1 MSVHVEARTVAVP
14 AGQGRVN
21 APAAARVARVAC
33 ARCGRVVCGHPDPVW
48 SGVVPGSA
56 AA

>member
-14 AGQGRVN
+14 AGKGGAN
-21 APAAARVARVAC
+21 APAAARVARAAC